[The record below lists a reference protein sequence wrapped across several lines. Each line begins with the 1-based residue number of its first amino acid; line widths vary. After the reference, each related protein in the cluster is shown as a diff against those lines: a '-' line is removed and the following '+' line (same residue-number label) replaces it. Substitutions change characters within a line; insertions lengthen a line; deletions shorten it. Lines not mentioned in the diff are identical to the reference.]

1 MPAIQKP
8 LPQEKSWLVYVLR
21 CADHS
26 LYSGITLDMARRLSE
41 HNQQPGRAAAYTWSR
56 RPVRLVYKE
65 AHQGRAAA
73 SRREAEIKK
82 MNRADKEQLIRAGYK
97 PQ

>member
-1 MPAIQKP
+1 MPAIPKP
-8 LPQEKSWLVYVLR
+8 LPREKRWLVYVLR

-26 LYSGITLDMARRLSE
+26 LYSGITLDLARRLSE
-41 HNQQPGRAAAYTWSR
+41 HNQHAGRAAAYTWAR

-65 AHQGRAAA
+65 AHRGRAAA

-82 MNRADKEQLIRAGYK
+82 MTKAAKERLIRAGYE
-97 PQ
+97 

>member
-1 MPAIQKP
+1 MPAIP
-8 LPQEKSWLVYVLR
+8 ESLPREKHWLVYVLR

-65 AHQGRAAA
+65 AHRDRAAA

-82 MNRADKEQLIRAGYK
+82 MSKAAKEQLIRAGYE
-97 PQ
+97 

>member
-1 MPAIQKP
+1 MPAIPKP
-8 LPQEKSWLVYVLR
+8 LPREKHWLVYVLR

-26 LYSGITLDMARRLSE
+26 LYSGITLDLARRLSE
-41 HNQQPGRAAAYTWSR
+41 HNQQPGRAAAYTWAR

-82 MNRADKEQLIRAGYK
+82 MTKAAKERLIRAGYE